1 MNRHWDTLL
10 SEKRFKESSAEKLE
24 YDNRNSFASDYSR
37 IIFSSSF
44 RRLQDKT
51 QVFPLKRGDF
61 VRTRLTHSLEV
72 SHIASSMG
80 KSIERNLNFSHDK
93 ISSILS
99 VAGLIHDL
107 GNPPFGHFGEFV
119 IQKFFKEFF
128 EKNSYN
134 LSQIQKNDLIYFDGN
149 VQTFR
154 ILKKLQYLGNE
165 HGYNLTYA
173 TLATIIK
180 YPNNS
185 VNGNNKDS
193 ENIQEKKF
201 GYFYSEEKDYE
212 KINKT
217 LNLKNKR
224 HPLTFLLEAADD
236 IAYCVADIEDG
247 IQKKLIT
254 LEDIKNEIAKY
265 KEKSDERNLN
275 SLVTLEKIINTYEN
289 EVMHIKLSKGI
300 KLFEKIVIQKIKIYL
315 QSQMINDTISVFL
328 ENEKLLLNG
337 KLKYELLDL
346 GRYASI
352 KNLFKNLAKNKIFN
366 SKERVEID
374 LLGYQVIQSLMEIF
388 VTSSLDIL
396 NNKEQASI
404 YSKGIYSLI
413 SENYKLIY
421 EEYELKNSTSIEE
434 KIYHTLKLCTDFISG
449 MTDTFA
455 LELYK
460 KLKGIN

>member
-1 MNRHWDTLL
+1 MKMNWDTLL
-10 SEKRFKESSAEKLE
+10 NEKRFKKSSSDKLE
-24 YDNRNSFASDYSR
+24 FDNRNSFSSDYSR

-80 KSIERNLNFSHDK
+80 KAIEYKKQLKDDK
-93 ISSILS
+93 ISSILA
-99 VAGLIHDL
+99 VAGLIHDI

-128 EKNSYN
+128 KKNNLN
-134 LSQIQKNDLIYFDGN
+134 LSQRQENDLIYFDGN

-165 HGYNLTYA
+165 FGYNLTYG

-180 YPNNS
+180 YPKNS
-185 VNGNNKDS
+185 VEGNKKNS
-193 ENIQEKKF
+193 LNIEEKKF
-201 GYFYSEEKDYE
+201 GYFLSEDLDYK
-212 KINKT
+212 KINDELG
-217 LNLKNKR
+217 LNNNR
-224 HPLTFLLEAADD
+224 HPLTYLLEASDD
-236 IAYCVADIEDG
+236 IAYCIADIEDG

-254 LEDIKNEIAKY
+254 LEDIKEQIHKY
-265 KEKSDERNLN
+265 KDRSDEKNLN
-275 SLVTLEKIINTYEN
+275 SLIALDENIKKYELENIHIKKSKGNRLYEKII
-289 EVMHIKLSKGI
+289 
-300 KLFEKIVIQKIKIYL
+300 IQKIKIYL
-315 QSQMINDTISVFL
+315 QSQMINNTISTFL
-328 ENEKLLLNG
+328 KNEDDILNG
-337 KLKYELLDL
+337 IFKRELLDVSS
-346 GRYASI
+346 YKEI
-352 KNLFKNLAKNKIFN
+352 KNLFKNLAENKIFN

-374 LLGYQVIQSLMEIF
+374 LLGYQVIDTLLNIF
-388 VTSSLDIL
+388 VSSALEILDKG
-396 NNKEQASI
+396 KEASI

-413 SENYKLIY
+413 SDNYKLIY
-421 EEYELKNSTSIEE
+421 EEYEMKNAKTKED
-434 KIYHTLKLCTDFISG
+434 KIYNTLKLCTDFISG

-460 KLKGIN
+460 KLKVY

>member
-1 MNRHWDTLL
+1 MKMNWDTLL
-10 SEKRFKESSAEKLE
+10 NEKRFKKSSSDKLE
-24 YDNRNSFASDYSR
+24 FDNRNSFSSDYSR

-80 KSIERNLNFSHDK
+80 KAIEYKKQLKDDK
-93 ISSILS
+93 ISSILA
-99 VAGLIHDL
+99 VAGLIHDI

-128 EKNSYN
+128 KKNNLN
-134 LSQIQKNDLIYFDGN
+134 LSQRQENDLIYFDGN

-165 HGYNLTYA
+165 FGYNLTYG

-180 YPNNS
+180 YPKNS
-185 VNGNNKDS
+185 VEGNKKNS
-193 ENIQEKKF
+193 LNIEEKKF
-201 GYFYSEEKDYE
+201 GYFLSEDLDYK
-212 KINKT
+212 KINDELG
-217 LNLKNKR
+217 LNHNR
-224 HPLTFLLEAADD
+224 HPLTYLLEASDD
-236 IAYCVADIEDG
+236 IAYCIADIEDG

-254 LEDIKNEIAKY
+254 LEDIKEQIHKY
-265 KEKSDERNLN
+265 KDRSDEKNLN
-275 SLVTLEKIINTYEN
+275 SLIALEENIKKYELENIHIKKSKGNRLYEKII
-289 EVMHIKLSKGI
+289 
-300 KLFEKIVIQKIKIYL
+300 IQKIKIYL
-315 QSQMINDTISVFL
+315 QSQMINNTISTFL
-328 ENEKLLLNG
+328 KNEDDILNG
-337 KLKYELLDL
+337 IFKRELLDVSS
-346 GRYASI
+346 YKEI
-352 KNLFKNLAKNKIFN
+352 KNLFKNLAENKIFN

-374 LLGYQVIQSLMEIF
+374 LLGYQVIDTLLNIF
-388 VTSSLDIL
+388 VSSALEILDKG
-396 NNKEQASI
+396 KEASI

-413 SENYKLIY
+413 SNNYKLIY
-421 EEYELKNSTSIEE
+421 EEYEMKNVKTKED
-434 KIYHTLKLCTDFISG
+434 KIYNTLKLCTDFISG

-460 KLKGIN
+460 KLKVY